1 MKEKNFLNKQFF
13 YIIILF
19 FVISISSI
27 YSFSTFISKNAY
39 ELAIRQS
46 VFYVIGL
53 LLIFLIYKIGADKIL
68 KYSTYIYLFNIFL
81 LILVLIV
88 GKEINGTKAWFQIP
102 IFGSLQPS
110 EFMKIGLVL
119 MLAKVIHD
127 SSLKTVKDDI
137 ILILKVL
144 GITLLPSIITFLEP
158 DTGAVF
164 MYLIIAFIMLFV
176 SNIRRIWF
184 VLLFSIVAIFL
195 GGILYLY
202 FFNSTLFIDILGSDF
217 FYRLDRLLDW
227 SSSSG
232 MQLENSIIAI
242 ASSGWI
248 GNGLNNILLYFPE
261 GHTDFIFTSFASI
274 FGLVGIGILILAIVF
289 FDLLI
294 IKIAKRETDDI
305 YKYIIMGFFGVI
317 VFQQIQNIAMTVG
330 LLPITGITL
339 PFISYGGSSLLSFM
353 MVLGIIISIGNQ
365 NHHKKIRN

>member
-1 MKEKNFLNKQFF
+1 MLFMSKKTIFWNNKSMKEKNFLNKQFF
-13 YIIILF
+13 YTIILF

-202 FFNSTLFIDILGSDF
+202 FFNK
-217 FYRLDRLLDW
+217 R
-227 SSSSG
+227 
-232 MQLENSIIAI
+232 
-242 ASSGWI
+242 
-248 GNGLNNILLYFPE
+248 LNNY
-261 GHTDFIFTSFASI
+261 
-274 FGLVGIGILILAIVF
+274 
-289 FDLLI
+289 
-294 IKIAKRETDDI
+294 
-305 YKYIIMGFFGVI
+305 Y
-317 VFQQIQNIAMTVG
+317 
-330 LLPITGITL
+330 
-339 PFISYGGSSLLSFM
+339 
-353 MVLGIIISIGNQ
+353 
-365 NHHKKIRN
+365 